1 MFRIARSLVVPTLRS
16 QQYRLTHIGLSECN
30 WISSTTRLSRCFH
43 SNDEKQQEKTKSKKE
58 KSGGLFSSL
67 NSGKIISL
75 SEARQIFDIPDGE
88 EPNYEVFGKKWKL
101 LRENNNPEKGGSAYL
116 LAKIT
121 NAKKRLEKEYGE
133 LKEEEPEK
141 SEKPA
146 EDGKEQAAEADKP
159 KN

>member
-16 QQYRLTHIGLSECN
+16 QQYRLTHIGLSEYN
-30 WISSTTRLSRCFH
+30 RISSTTRLSRCFH
-43 SNDEKQQEKTKSKKE
+43 SNDEKQQEKSKTKKE

-67 NSGKIISL
+67 NSGKTISL

-88 EPNYEVFGKKWKL
+88 EPNYEVFGKKWTL

-141 SEKPA
+141 PA
-146 EDGKEQAAEADKP
+146 QEGKEQAAEADKP